1 MSLSPKCSTARQHS
15 KDSFQKMCLFSLRKE
30 PLNKCK
36 FLDLTGLIGPE
47 IERTAAPVELPGS
60 QDVKTCGEKR

>member
-1 MSLSPKCSTARQHS
+1 
-15 KDSFQKMCLFSLRKE
+15 MCLFSLRKE